1 MFVFRRGFQV
11 GFWALFAFRVYVSGV
26 SFDLSLRFGLGFCWL
41 FSIFWFQFGLLIF
54 LLFFLVFLIWV
65 LLIFLLVFSG
75 FSALFFFFFVLLYW
89 FLMGFG
95 HSGGIAVVR
104 WFPD

>member
-41 FSIFWFQFGLLIF
+41 FSICWFQLGLLIF
-54 LLFFLVFLIWV
+54 LS
-65 LLIFLLVFSG
+65 FSG
-75 FSALFFFFFVLLYW
+75 FSDLGFAYIFAHFFWFFCSFFFFFCCSLLVID
-89 FLMGFG
+89 GFW
-95 HSGGIAVVR
+95 S
-104 WFPD
+104 